1 MSLENQI
8 ERLTAAIEKLNGN
21 IERAL
26 ATPAA
31 PQAAPQAEAAAPQ
44 AEAAAAHVVTASA
57 APVVTTSASSI
68 TQDDLRRLCMAK
80 VKEDRAFKET
90 LKEFLS
96 KAYGV
101 VKTSDVPDDKV
112 AEVYSR
118 IEKGDLQW

>member
-31 PQAAPQAEAAAPQ
+31 PTAAPQTAP
-44 AEAAAAHVVTASA
+44 APTASEPVVVA
-57 APVVTTSASSI
+57 PPVVAPVASSF

-80 VKEDRAFKET
+80 VKEDRAFKDT

-118 IEKGDLQW
+118 IEAGNL

>member
-31 PQAAPQAEAAAPQ
+31 PPTAPES
-44 AEAAAAHVVTASA
+44 VVTS
-57 APVVTTSASSI
+57 APVVVASVASSSF

-80 VKEDRAFKET
+80 VKEDRAFKDT

-112 AEVYSR
+112 GEVYSR
-118 IEKGDLQW
+118 IEAGNL

>member
-8 ERLTAAIEKLNGN
+8 EMLTAAIEKLNRN
-21 IERAL
+21 IEIVL
-26 ATPAA
+26 STPVPAA
-31 PQAAPQAEAAAPQ
+31 PAAVTSEP
-44 AEAAAAHVVTASA
+44 VVVASA
-57 APVVTTSASSI
+57 PAVASAPVVASSF

-80 VKEDRAFKET
+80 VKEDRSFKDT

-118 IEKGDLQW
+118 IEAGNL

>member
-31 PQAAPQAEAAAPQ
+31 PQAAAQAED
-44 AEAAAAHVVTASA
+44 AAAHVVTA
-57 APVVTTSASSI
+57 SASSI

-118 IEKGDLQW
+118 IEKGDL

>member
-26 ATPAA
+26 ATPTA
-31 PQAAPQAEAAAPQ
+31 PAP
-44 AEAAAAHVVTASA
+44 TASEPALPASEPVVVASEPVA
-57 APVVTTSASSI
+57 APVASSF

-80 VKEDRAFKET
+80 VKEDRAFKDT

-118 IEKGDLQW
+118 IEAGNL

>member
-31 PQAAPQAEAAAPQ
+31 PAQP
-44 AEAAAAHVVTASA
+44 TASEPALPASEPVA
-57 APVVTTSASSI
+57 APVVASEPVVVAPVASSF

-80 VKEDRAFKET
+80 VKEDRAFKDT

-118 IEKGDLQW
+118 IEAGNL

>member
-21 IERAL
+21 IERAR
-26 ATPAA
+26 ATPTA
-31 PQAAPQAEAAAPQ
+31 PAPTTAPTTSEA
-44 AEAAAAHVVTASA
+44 VA
-57 APVVTTSASSI
+57 APVVASEPVVVAPVASSF

-80 VKEDRAFKET
+80 VKEDRAFKDT

-101 VKTSDVPDDKV
+101 VKTSDVHDDKV

-118 IEKGDLQW
+118 IEAGNL

>member
-21 IERAL
+21 IERTL

-31 PQAAPQAEAAAPQ
+31 PQAAPQTAPQ
-44 AEAAAAHVVTASA
+44 AEDAA

-118 IEKGDLQW
+118 IEKGDL

>member
-1 MSLENQI
+1 MNAMSLENQI

-26 ATPAA
+26 ATP
-31 PQAAPQAEAAAPQ
+31 QAAPPAAPQ
-44 AEAAAAHVVTASA
+44 AEAAAAHVVTA
-57 APVVTTSASSI
+57 SASSI

-118 IEKGDLQW
+118 IEKGDL

>member
-26 ATPAA
+26 ATPAQQTA
-31 PQAAPQAEAAAPQ
+31 PEPVVVASAP
-44 AEAAAAHVVTASA
+44 VA
-57 APVVTTSASSI
+57 APVVASEPVASEPVVVASF

-80 VKEDRAFKET
+80 VKEDRAFKDT

-118 IEKGDLQW
+118 IEAGNL

>member
-26 ATPAA
+26 AAPQAPETAA
-31 PQAAPQAEAAAPQ
+31 PQALETAAPQ
-44 AEAAAAHVVTASA
+44 ALE
-57 APVVTTSASSI
+57 PVASSTSPASSF

-80 VKEDRAFKET
+80 VKEDRAFKDT

-96 KAYGV
+96 KSYGV

-118 IEKGDLQW
+118 IEAGDL

>member
-26 ATPAA
+26 ATPAQQTA
-31 PQAAPQAEAAAPQ
+31 PAPTAPEP
-44 AEAAAAHVVTASA
+44 ALTASEPVA
-57 APVVTTSASSI
+57 APVVASSF

-80 VKEDRAFKET
+80 VKEDRAFKDT

-118 IEKGDLQW
+118 IEAGNL